1 MFIIPIRLRFVLM
14 AVLLLGGVIV
24 SFLPHGLAWSWL
36 LLIPGIILLVGY
48 ILFGTITSASQF
60 LQQGKLDE
68 AEERLKLTYKPE
80 WLLKMNRGT
89 YFFIL
94 GAIETQRRNFDGA
107 EAYMNQALD
116 IGMPTDDFTAQIYL
130 FLAQISAS
138 KNKMNQARTALRE
151 AKNLNVSDPQ
161 VIGAIKQ
168 IESELKKLPKNGMS
182 PKHQQ
187 MMRNS
192 RKQRRR

>member
-1 MFIIPIRLRFVLM
+1 M